1 MMNYFQRT
9 FISHLFTTKVDVV
22 NIISHNFRCG
32 SGVLGNQ
39 VNYKCLIASQW
50 WNLTIN
56 ASKLVEELVN
66 SGMFPYGQNE
76 V

>member
-1 MMNYFQRT
+1 MWKWGLGESSELQM
-9 FISHLFTTKVDVV
+9 SHSKSVV
-22 NIISHNFRCG
+22 EP
-32 SGVLGNQ
+32 
-39 VNYKCLIASQW
+39 
-50 WNLTIN
+50 IN